1 MLKTK
6 DTVLEIDNIVK
17 EFPVGKNGK
26 MTACNKVSLCFE
38 KGKTL
43 GIIGESGCGKSTLMK
58 IVMQLEKPTS
68 GQILYHGEDITKLKG
83 EKLRQHRR
91 NIQMVFQDPTTAF
104 NPKMKVKDIICEPLL
119 NFGLIKKGEKEEV
132 AKKYL
137 EMVELPAEFM
147 DRYPHNMSG
156 GQRQRIGIA
165 RALVLDPEVLIL
177 DESTSAL
184 DVSIQKNIIDL
195 INKKKPQMIIEND
208 NTFYINK
215 DFFERIL
222 NQKLFLAS
230 HRKLECLRALNLIL
244 VDKDR
249 KRFTKKVVIN
259 GTGIRKVVA
268 NKKLLEMIK

>member
-137 EMVELPAEFM
+137 EMVDLPESFSN
-147 DRYPHNMSG
+147 RYIHNMSG

-165 RALVLDPEVLIL
+165 RALSVDPKVVIL

-195 INKKKPQMIIEND
+195 IK
-208 NTFYINK
+208 
-215 DFFERIL
+215 RL
-222 NQKLFLAS
+222 QKE
-230 HRKLECLRALNLIL
+230 KNI
-244 VDKDR
+244 
-249 KRFTKKVVIN
+249 T
-259 GTGIRKVVA
+259 
-268 NKKLLEMIK
+268 IK

>member
-68 GQILYHGEDITKLKG
+68 GKILYHGEDITKLKG

-177 DESTSAL
+177 DEPTRGV
-184 DVSIQKNIIDL
+184 DVGAKKEIYDL
-195 INKKKPQMIIEND
+195 INEFKSQGKAVIMISSEMPEILGLSD
-208 NTFYINK
+208 
-215 DFFERIL
+215 RIL
-222 NQKLFLAS
+222 VLSQGRVTGEFDIKDAS
-230 HRKLECLRALNLIL
+230 QEAIL
-244 VDKDR
+244 KCSVE
-249 KRFTKKVVIN
+249 TKEAI
-259 GTGIRKVVA
+259 
-268 NKKLLEMIK
+268 

>member
-17 EFPVGKNGK
+17 EFPDGKNGK

-68 GQILYHGEDITKLKG
+68 GKILYHGEDITRLKG

-156 GQRQRIGIA
+156 GQKQRIGIA
-165 RALVLDPEVLIL
+165 RALSLEPEVLVC
-177 DESTSAL
+177 DEATSAL
-184 DVSIQKNIIDL
+184 D
-195 INKKKPQMIIEND
+195 
-208 NTFYINK
+208 
-215 DFFERIL
+215 
-222 NQKLFLAS
+222 
-230 HRKLECLRALNLIL
+230 
-244 VDKDR
+244 
-249 KRFTKKVVIN
+249 
-259 GTGIRKVVA
+259 
-268 NKKLLEMIK
+268 

>member
-68 GQILYHGEDITKLKG
+68 GQILYHREDITKLKG

-195 INKKKPQMIIEND
+195 INKIQK
-208 NTFYINK
+208 
-215 DFFERIL
+215 ERNLTIGFVCHDIALVTETSHTVAVMYLGNIVEIL
-222 NQKLFLAS
+222 PGQISYAS
-230 HRKLECLRALNLIL
+230 IHKSIDECSI
-244 VDKDR
+244 
-249 KRFTKKVVIN
+249 
-259 GTGIRKVVA
+259 
-268 NKKLLEMIK
+268 